1 MRIAMS
7 AIAATGSSSSYSA
20 VAQLLANSLSS
31 ATPGI
36 SQTGQSTTSG
46 SGTPTSGSSDS
57 LDLSDHA
64 KAILARAKTDQV
76 AADELQTF
84 LQAARNPNGTGGTS
98 ASSQASGDNGTQIFD
113 QLTGQTQSQSANTT
127 FITLNDFLNADVHS
141 LIDANTGPDGTVGS
155 YSQTLQDVTVTAP
168 SNPQQV
174 AAWYQTTDAQA
185 LAGAAQYWPNNDPG
199 LAEALAS
206 HAVTFLNGSDI
217 PNLNFHNT
225 ISIQGGEGGASVG
238 DTYTYNHDA
247 AIFSDPTTSYK
258 VLYDGTVISWK
269 TPPSTGTA
277 ASN

>member
-1 MRIAMS
+1 MS

-31 ATPGI
+31 ATAGI
-36 SQTGQSTTSG
+36 AQTGQATVPASSATSTSNPADSLTLSDQAKATLARAQTDQLAANKLQAFLQSARNSNG
-46 SGTPTSGSSDS
+46 SGTTAPQPTAND
-57 LDLSDHA
+57 
-64 KAILARAKTDQV
+64 V
-76 AADELQTF
+76 
-84 LQAARNPNGTGGTS
+84 
-98 ASSQASGDNGTQIFD
+98 TQQFD

-141 LIDANTGPDGTVGS
+141 LVDANKGTDGTVGG

-238 DTYTYNHDA
+238 DTYTYKHDA

>member
-1 MRIAMS
+1 MS
-7 AIAATGSSSSYSA
+7 AIATAANSSAYTA
-20 VAQLLANSLSS
+20 VALLLSNAASS
-31 ATPGI
+31 AT
-36 SQTGQSTTSG
+36 TGASAATTTSG
-46 SGTPTSGSSDS
+46 AVASSASNPADS
-57 LDLSDHA
+57 LTLSDQA
-64 KAILARAKTDQV
+64 KATLARAQTDQFV
-76 AADELQTF
+76 ADKLQAF
-84 LQAARNPNGTGGTS
+84 LQSARNSNGSGTT
-98 ASSQASGDNGTQIFD
+98 APQPTANDVTQQFD

-141 LIDANTGPDGTVGS
+141 LVDANKGTDGTVGG

-206 HAVTFLNGSDI
+206 HAVTFLNASDI

-269 TPPSTGTA
+269 TPPASTTTA
-277 ASN
+277 SA